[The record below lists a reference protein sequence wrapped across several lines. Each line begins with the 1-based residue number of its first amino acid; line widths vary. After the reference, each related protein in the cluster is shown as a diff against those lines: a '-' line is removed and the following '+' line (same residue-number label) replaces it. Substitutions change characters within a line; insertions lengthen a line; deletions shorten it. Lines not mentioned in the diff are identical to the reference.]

1 MDEQYRGEAGSR
13 YFESY
18 RSEFLD
24 EELSKAQAAKIG
36 AWARSPERV
45 LDFGCSSGLI
55 THFLPGRSKN
65 AVEVN
70 ETAAKIAREKFVI
83 EVRPSIGDYS
93 DDDFDVVVSHH
104 SLEHVRDP
112 FHILCEMFRVLRPGG
127 RAIIYVPGESAWKAP
142 QNKWHEE
149 INKHLFNW
157 TPLSL
162 GNLMQA
168 AGFTIERS
176 GVSSY
181 TWRSH
186 HLGPL
191 NTLPGTGLVLGLWR
205 KVWKG
210 ETEVYLVAVKPAA

>member
-1 MDEQYRGEAGSR
+1 MVDQYRGEAGSR
-13 YFESY
+13 YFENY
-18 RSEFLD
+18 RHEFLD
-24 EELSKAQAAKIG
+24 EGLARAQAAKLG
-36 AWARSPERV
+36 AWMHSPERV

-65 AVEVN
+65 GVEVN
-70 ETAAKIAREKFVI
+70 ETPAAIAREKFGVD
-83 EVRPSIGDYS
+83 VRASIGEFPN
-93 DDDFDVVVSHH
+93 DDFDVITSHH

-112 FHILCEMFRVLRPGG
+112 FQILCEMIRVLRPSG
-127 RAIIYVPGESAWKAP
+127 RAIIYVPGESAWKSP

-168 AGFTIERS
+168 AGFAIEHS
-176 GVSSY
+176 GFSPY

-191 NTLPGTGLVLGLWR
+191 NSLPGSGLALGLWR
-205 KVWKG
+205 KISKG
-210 ETEVYLVAVKPAA
+210 ETEVFVVGVKSAA